1 MAERTAVVGLSDLSH
16 NCCGALLSEPPRHPA
31 TDILKRLSGLPL
43 RAPSAPLMHRWVCL
57 WATFTL
63 SDYVSRPTLYT
74 ACRPSQRRVALR
86 SSVTGHPRLAGS
98 AWLFY

>member
-74 ACRPSQRRVALR
+74 ACRPSHSPFSGEVADYPA
-86 SSVTGHPRLAGS
+86 SGTFRLT
-98 AWLFY
+98 WL